1 MFKDTDRELARLS
14 EELLMAEQEDESDQY
29 EEEEDY
35 EDYDE
40 EFDEEFDEAYE
51 EEYEEDYGDDYED
64 EAQAPPEY
72 IYDDTRAARGP
83 AVYQNYSNDYGRNLR
98 NYASGY
104 RAYNSDDCDEDLDA
118 FSEEVYEEPQEKSNT
133 GLVVLACILATIL
146 GAAALFA
153 VLKYKGVL

>member
-1 MFKDTDRELARLS
+1 MG
-14 EELLMAEQEDESDQY
+14 Y
-29 EEEEDY
+29 YEDY

-40 EFDEEFDEAYE
+40 EVDEEFDEAYE
-51 EEYEEDYGDDYED
+51 EENEEEYGDE
-64 EAQAPPEY
+64 EQAPPEY
-72 IYDDTRAARGP
+72 IYDDTRAAQGP

>member
-14 EELLMAEQEDESDQY
+14 EELLMAEQEDDNDQY

-35 EDYDE
+35 EDCDE

-64 EAQAPPEY
+64 EAPPEY
-72 IYDDTRAARGP
+72 IYDDTRAAQGP

>member
-40 EFDEEFDEAYE
+40 EVDEEFDEAYE
-51 EEYEEDYGDDYED
+51 EENEEEYGDE
-64 EAQAPPEY
+64 EQAPPEY
-72 IYDDTRAARGP
+72 IYDDTRAAQGP

-104 RAYNSDDCDEDLDA
+104 RAYNSDDCDEDLDS

-133 GLVVLACILATIL
+133 GLVVLVCILATIL

>member
-1 MFKDTDRELARLS
+1 MFKDTDQELARLS
-14 EELLMAEQEDESDQY
+14 EELLMAEQEEDLDEYEDEEAYDNEEYEDEYEDDEYVDDEY
-29 EEEEDY
+29 EEED
-35 EDYDE
+35 
-40 EFDEEFDEAYE
+40 
-51 EEYEEDYGDDYED
+51 
-64 EAQAPPEY
+64 APPEY

-118 FSEEVYEEPQEKSNT
+118 FSEEVYEGPEERSNT
-133 GLVVLACILATIL
+133 GLLILACVLATIL
-146 GAAALFA
+146 GAVMLFV